1 MYGGLIVQGCETLF
15 QGKFRPI
22 NLIGNVKV
30 KILGL
35 GMGVE
40 EV

>member
-1 MYGGLIVQGCETLF
+1 MKGCETLF
-15 QGKFRPI
+15 QGKFRSI

-35 GMGVE
+35 GMGAE
-40 EV
+40 EVRDR